1 VVDALAGEA
10 DGVVDTP
17 TGEAD
22 GEVPQGLRWPEPRSV
37 PNLFTET
44 WEEREESEKK
54 EREKGERPC
63 RRGESHG
70 KNSGST
76 ASWKLRGKKEG
87 SYS

>member
-22 GEVPQGLRWPEPRSV
+22 GEVPQRLRWPEPRSV

-44 WEEREESEKK
+44 
-54 EREKGERPC
+54 
-63 RRGESHG
+63 
-70 KNSGST
+70 
-76 ASWKLRGKKEG
+76 
-87 SYS
+87 

>member
-44 WEEREESEKK
+44 
-54 EREKGERPC
+54 
-63 RRGESHG
+63 
-70 KNSGST
+70 
-76 ASWKLRGKKEG
+76 
-87 SYS
+87 